1 MDAMRDGSCE
11 PRRRWEK
18 DTRFYE
24 ALIERDLF
32 GDWVLTLVWGRRGSA
47 LGRVQHRP
55 HPSVTAAHDALQTV
69 SRRRRRRGY
78 APVG

>member
-1 MDAMRDGSCE
+1 MDEGIGEQRA
-11 PRRRWEK
+11 RWEK
-18 DTRFYE
+18 GTRFYE
-24 ALIERDLF
+24 ALVERDLF

-55 HPSVTAAHDALQTV
+55 HPSVTAAQDALQTV
-69 SRRRRRRGY
+69 SRRRQRRGD

>member
-1 MDAMRDGSCE
+1 VDEGIGEQRA
-11 PRRRWEK
+11 RWEK
-18 DTRFYE
+18 GTRFYE
-24 ALIERDLF
+24 ALVERDLF

-55 HPSVTAAHDALQTV
+55 HPSVTAARDALQSV
-69 SRRRRRRGY
+69 SRRRQRRGY

>member
-1 MDAMRDGSCE
+1 MGAMREGNCE

-18 DTRFYE
+18 GTRFYE
-24 ALIERDLF
+24 ALVERDLF

-55 HPSVTAAHDALQTV
+55 HPSVTAAQDALQTV
-69 SRRRRRRGY
+69 SRRRQRRGY

>member
-1 MDAMRDGSCE
+1 MHDGSCE
-11 PRRRWEK
+11 PRLRWEK
-18 DTRFYE
+18 GTRFYE

-55 HPSVTAAHDALQTV
+55 HPSVTAARDALQTV
-69 SRRRRRRGY
+69 ARRRQRRGY
-78 APVG
+78 ALVG

>member
-1 MDAMRDGSCE
+1 VDEGIGE
-11 PRRRWEK
+11 PRARWEK
-18 DTRFYE
+18 GTRFYE
-24 ALIERDLF
+24 ALVERDLF

-55 HPSVTAAHDALQTV
+55 HPSVTAAQDALQRV
-69 SRRRRRRGY
+69 ARRRQRRGY

>member
-1 MDAMRDGSCE
+1 MDEGIGEQRA
-11 PRRRWEK
+11 RWEK
-18 DTRFYE
+18 GTRFYE
-24 ALIERDLF
+24 ALVERDLF

-55 HPSVTAAHDALQTV
+55 HPSVAAAQGALQTV
-69 SRRRRRRGY
+69 SRRRQRRGY

>member
-47 LGRVQHRP
+47 LGRVQHRVQ
-55 HPSVTAAHDALQTV
+55 PSVAAAHDALQTV
-69 SRRRRRRGY
+69 ARRRQCRGY

>member
-18 DTRFYE
+18 GTRFYE
-24 ALIERDLF
+24 ALIERDLL

-47 LGRVQHRP
+47 LGCVQHRP
-55 HPSVTAAHDALQTV
+55 HPSVTAAHDALQRV
-69 SRRRRRRGY
+69 ARRRQRRGY
-78 APVG
+78 ARVG